1 MRARVLIAA
10 EEPSLRARLS
20 RVLQS
25 CGHVTAFAGHPR
37 GPFDTRNL
45 SAALVAP
52 TSLDDKGL
60 ALARELS
67 AGGCRVIVLAPSREA
82 LAMVSRQLPDADVLL
97 AQPVDEQR
105 LVRLLAEI
113 TAARASEE
121 AIPATVLRFE
131 GRSLD
136 LAGRALIDENG
147 REIPL
152 THAEFELLA
161 LFARCSG
168 RVLSR
173 DQLRNGISGRDH
185 EPYDRSIDML
195 VARLRRKIEVNAR
208 SPRFILT
215 TPGVGYKFAARVQHA
230 SLATPPSIEP
240 QPTKANRAPR
250 SGERRQLSV
259 LACQIRGLAAMSAEL
274 DPEDEVEMMGSIHRA
289 CTDVAARF
297 RGEVARVLGD
307 SILIYFGYREAQ
319 EHDPERAV
327 RAGLELI
334 GAIRNLDLPDAL
346 HPHIGIATGVMMVG
360 ASLGRPEEFAATG
373 QALNLALRLQSA
385 APSDSVLITSRTRE
399 LVGDFFNYQEMEPL
413 LLADDLA
420 PVAVWRVTGE
430 SASAGRFEALRRAGM
445 LELVGRRQEMELLRR
460 YWSKAL
466 AGAGQVVLVS
476 GEPGIG
482 KSRLIAE
489 FEEERNGELY
499 DSLKYFGSPH
509 QTDASLYAVIAE
521 LQRAAGFA
529 RADTPSAKLAKLA
542 ALLEGS
548 GHSAFEGITLIADL
562 LALPTEHSH
571 AVHQLT
577 PQERKAR
584 TLAAWLARIEN
595 LAARQPLLVLVE
607 DAHWLDPTTLEF
619 FAALVELIPRL
630 PVMMLITARPEFMSP
645 WPVDAHITCIMLA
658 RLSREDA
665 GLLVERVVGGKPLP
679 QQVMSQI
686 LAQTDGIPLFIEE
699 LTKTLLESRI
709 LREGPDRYEMIG
721 PYPSQAIPKTLQ
733 GSLLA
738 RLDRLGPAK
747 EVAQIGAVI
756 GREFSHELL
765 GAVCTSS
772 ESQLQEA
779 LQELICSEL
788 VFRRGTPSNAVY
800 SFKHALV
807 QDAAYGTLLR
817 EPRRA
822 LHARIAEALERQ
834 FAEITESRPEV
845 LARHCTEAGQIEKAA
860 SLWGKAGLQSLTRSA
875 LMEATAQL
883 NRALTQIAALPGTA
897 ASRRQQIKF
906 QVALA
911 NALMH
916 TKGYASP
923 DTKASFVQARSYIER
938 AEALGEPPEDP
949 LLLFAVIYGFWV
961 GNYVAFNGDALRD
974 LAAQFMA
981 LAEKQAATVPLMIGH
996 RLMGTSLM
1004 CTGDIAKS
1012 RVHYDRAIALYD
1024 PAGHRPLATRFGQ
1037 DIGVVVS
1044 SYRSWTLW
1052 LLGYPQAALADA
1064 EHALKCAREI
1074 GQAATLMYALAHA
1087 ARTYFWTGDYATAN
1101 ALGEEVVALADE
1113 KGASAWKA
1121 FGMMHLGSL
1130 LALTGQVSKATQ
1142 MMSSGLSA
1150 WRSTGSTLWMPCYLS
1165 NLARAHAEL
1174 GQCDA
1179 ARQCVGEAM
1188 TQVEATK
1195 ARWCEAEV
1203 QRTTGEIALTSPGA
1217 DVAKAET
1224 CFERALAIAREQRAM
1239 AWQLRAATSMAR
1251 LWRDR
1256 GKLREAREL
1265 LAPVYGSFTEGLDT
1279 LDLREAKV
1287 LLDEL
1292 ASRGRA

>member
-1 MRARVLIAA
+1 MKVRVLVAVT
-10 EEPSLRARLS
+10 ESSLRARLT

-25 CGHVTAFAGHPR
+25 RGYVAAFAEADR
-37 GPFDTRNL
+37 RDASSTDNL

-52 TSLDDKGL
+52 TSCDDKGL

-67 AGGCRVIVLAPSREA
+67 AKGCRVIVLAYSREA
-82 LAMVSRQLPDADVLL
+82 VATLSRQLPDADAVL
-97 AQPVDEQR
+97 AQPLDEQR
-105 LVRLLAEI
+105 LVHLLAKI
-113 TAARASEE
+113 TAGQGSEA
-121 AIPATVLRFE
+121 AIATTVLRFA

-136 LAGRALIDENG
+136 LGGRALIDESG

-195 VARLRRKIEVNAR
+195 VARLRRKIEPNAK

-215 TPGVGYKFAARVQHA
+215 TPGVGYKFAARVLQA
-230 SLATPPSIEP
+230 NLPPPPSIEP
-240 QPTKANRAPR
+240 QPKEASRAPH
-250 SGERRQLSV
+250 SGERRQLCV
-259 LACQIRGLAAMSAEL
+259 LACQIRGLAAISAEL
-274 DPEDEVEMMGSIHRA
+274 DPEDEVEMMSSIHRA

-297 RGEVARVLGD
+297 RGVVAKIVGD
-307 SILIYFGYREAQ
+307 SVLIYFGYRQAQ

-334 GAIRNLDLPDAL
+334 GAVRDLDLPDAL

-360 ASLGRPEEFAATG
+360 ASPGPREEFAATG
-373 QALNLALRLQSA
+373 QALNLALRLQSV
-385 APSDSVLITSRTRE
+385 APAGGVLITSRTRE

-413 LLADDLA
+413 LLVDDLA

-430 SASAGRFEALRRAGM
+430 STSAGRFEALRRAGM
-445 LELVGRRQEMELLRR
+445 SELVGRRQEMELLRR
-460 YWSKAL
+460 CWSRAS

-489 FEEERNGELY
+489 FEDERNVELY

-521 LQRAAGFA
+521 LQRAAGFD
-529 RADTPSAKLAKLA
+529 RADTPAERLAKLTA
-542 ALLEGS
+542 VLEEC
-548 GHSAFEGITLIADL
+548 GHSASKGATLIAEL
-562 LALPTEHSH
+562 LSLPIEHPQ

-584 TLAAWLARIEN
+584 TLAALLARIED
-595 LAARQPLLVLVE
+595 LATLRPLLVLVE

-619 FAALVELIPRL
+619 FSSLVELIPKL
-630 PVMMLITARPEFMSP
+630 PVMLLITARPEFMPP
-645 WPVDAHITCIMLA
+645 WPVYAHMTCITLG

-665 GLLVERVVGGKPLP
+665 GRLVELVVGGKPLP
-679 QQVMSQI
+679 QEVMSQI
-686 LAQTDGIPLFIEE
+686 LSQTDGIPLFIEE

-721 PYPSQAIPKTLQ
+721 PYPSHAIPKTLQ

-765 GAVCTSS
+765 SAVSTFS
-772 ESQLQEA
+772 ENQLQRA
-779 LQELICSEL
+779 LQELISSEL
-788 VFRRGTPSNAVY
+788 VFRRGTPSDAVY

-817 EPRRA
+817 EPRRV

-834 FAEITESRPEV
+834 FAEIAESRPEV

-860 SLWGKAGLQSLTRSA
+860 GLWGKAGLQSLTRSA

-883 NRALTQIAALPGTA
+883 NRALAQTAALPGTA
-897 ASRRQQIKF
+897 ELRRQQIKF

-961 GNYVAFNGDALRD
+961 GNYVAFKGDALRD
-974 LAAQFMA
+974 LATQFMA
-981 LAEKQAATVPLMIGH
+981 LAEKQGASGPLMIGH

-1004 CTGDIAKS
+1004 CTGDVAAS
-1012 RVHYDRAIALYD
+1012 RAHYDQAIALYD
-1024 PAGHRPLATRFGQ
+1024 PAEHRPLATRFGQ
-1037 DIGVVVS
+1037 DIGVVVL

-1064 EHALKCAREI
+1064 EQALKCAREI

-1087 ARTYFWTGDYATAN
+1087 ARTYFWSGDYATAN

-1121 FGMMHLGSL
+1121 FGMMHQGSL
-1130 LALTGQVSKATQ
+1130 LALTSQVSKAIQVMT
-1142 MMSSGLSA
+1142 SGIGA

-1174 GQCDA
+1174 GQREDA
-1179 ARQCVGEAM
+1179 WRCVGEAM
-1188 TQVEATK
+1188 TAAEATK
-1195 ARWCEAEV
+1195 SRWSEAEIH
-1203 QRTTGEIALTSPGA
+1203 RTTGEIALMSPGA
-1217 DVAKAET
+1217 DAGKAEA
-1224 CFERALAIAREQRAM
+1224 CFARALAIAREQRAKS
-1239 AWQLRAATSMAR
+1239 WELRAATSIAR
-1251 LWRDR
+1251 LWRDQGKRQAAR
-1256 GKLREAREL
+1256 GL
-1265 LAPVYGSFTEGLDT
+1265 LAPLYDWFTEGLDT
-1279 LDLREAKV
+1279 HDLKQAKV
-1287 LLDEL
+1287 LIDEL
-1292 ASRGRA
+1292 AS

>member
-1 MRARVLIAA
+1 
-10 EEPSLRARLS
+10 
-20 RVLQS
+20 
-25 CGHVTAFAGHPR
+25 
-37 GPFDTRNL
+37 
-45 SAALVAP
+45 
-52 TSLDDKGL
+52 
-60 ALARELS
+60 
-67 AGGCRVIVLAPSREA
+67 
-82 LAMVSRQLPDADVLL
+82 
-97 AQPVDEQR
+97 
-105 LVRLLAEI
+105 
-113 TAARASEE
+113 
-121 AIPATVLRFE
+121 
-131 GRSLD
+131 
-136 LAGRALIDENG
+136 
-147 REIPL
+147 
-152 THAEFELLA
+152 LA

-195 VARLRRKIEVNAR
+195 VARLRRKIEANAK

-230 SLATPPSIEP
+230 NLPTPSSIEP
-240 QPTKANRAPR
+240 QPTEASRAPR

-289 CTDVAARF
+289 CSDVAARF
-297 RGEVARVLGD
+297 RGVVARVLGD
-307 SILIYFGYREAQ
+307 SVLIYFGYREAQ

-346 HPHIGIATGVMMVG
+346 HPHIGLATGVMMVG
-360 ASLGRPEEFAATG
+360 ASPGRPEEFAATG

-430 SASAGRFEALRRAGM
+430 STSAGRFEALRRAGM

-466 AGAGQVVLVS
+466 SGAGHVVLVS

-489 FEEERNGELY
+489 FEEERNVELY

-509 QTDASLYAVIAE
+509 QTDASLYAVAAE
-521 LQRAAGFA
+521 LQRAAGLT

-619 FAALVELIPRL
+619 FAALVELIPKL

-645 WPVDAHITCIMLA
+645 WPVDAHMTCIMLA

-721 PYPSQAIPKTLQ
+721 PYPSQAIPKTLR

-747 EVAQIGAVI
+747 EVAQTGAVI

-765 GAVCTSS
+765 SAVSGSS
-772 ESQLQEA
+772 EDQLQQA
-779 LQELICSEL
+779 LQELIASEL

-807 QDAAYGTLLR
+807 QDTAYGTLLR
-817 EPRRA
+817 EPKRA

-834 FAEITESRPEV
+834 FAEIAESRPEV

-897 ASRRQQIKF
+897 ALRRQQIKF

-938 AEALGEPPEDP
+938 AQALGEPPEDP

-961 GNYVAFNGDALRD
+961 GNYVAFNGNALRD

-981 LAEKQAATVPLMIGH
+981 LAERQAATVPLMIGH

-1012 RVHYDRAIALYD
+1012 RAHYDQAIALYD

-1037 DIGVVVS
+1037 DIGVVVL

-1052 LLGYPQAALADA
+1052 LLGHPRAALADA
-1064 EHALKCAREI
+1064 ARALKCAREI

-1087 ARTYFWTGDYATAN
+1087 ARTYFWTGNYAMAN

-1130 LALTGQVSKATQ
+1130 LALTSEVPKATQ
-1142 MMSSGLSA
+1142 MMTSGLSA

-1188 TQVEATK
+1188 AAVEATK

-1203 QRTTGEIALTSPGA
+1203 HRTTGEIALTSPGA
-1217 DVAKAET
+1217 DAAKAET

-1239 AWQLRAATSMAR
+1239 SWELRAATSMAR
-1251 LWRDR
+1251 LWCEQ
-1256 GKLREAREL
+1256 GKRREAREL
-1265 LAPVYGSFTEGLDT
+1265 LAPVYGWFTEGLDT
-1279 LDLREAKV
+1279 LDLMEAKV

-1292 ASRGRA
+1292 AS